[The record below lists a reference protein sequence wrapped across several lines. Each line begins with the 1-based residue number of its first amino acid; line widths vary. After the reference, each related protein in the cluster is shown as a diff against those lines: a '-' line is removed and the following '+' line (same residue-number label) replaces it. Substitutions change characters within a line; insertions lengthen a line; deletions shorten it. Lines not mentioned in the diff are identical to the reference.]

1 MKPST
6 LEWIDKAEG
15 DFAAAQMLYRARKR
29 PAYDAACFH
38 AQQCAEKYLKARL
51 EEAGL
56 TIPKTHNLYAL
67 LTLVLPLEP
76 SWNSLAADLNILNAF
91 AVAYRYPGISATKA
105 DARDAIRRCRK
116 VRRHIRQTFGLPII

>member
-15 DFAAAQMLYRARKR
+15 DFVTAQMSSRARSR
-29 PAYDAACFH
+29 PNYDAACFH

-51 EEAGL
+51 EEANL
-56 TIPKTHNLYAL
+56 SIPKTHNLYAL

-76 SWNSLAADLNILNAF
+76 AWHVLAADLNVLNAF
-91 AVAYRYPGISATKA
+91 AVAYRYPGITATKV
-105 DARDAIRRCRK
+105 DAQDAVKRCRK
-116 VRRHIRQTFGLPII
+116 IRRLIRQSFGLQV

>member
-6 LEWIDKAEG
+6 LEWIDKAEQ

-51 EEAGL
+51 KEASL